1 MLLSYESTFSR
12 VWNGDVEKIYSQFQC
27 TLFLGRNNFVLIK
40 GGSYKKESVQKYI
53 FLHCNH
59 LIKEPQT
66 KPKQMLLLAIN
77 GMNDV
82 GYLLFGKILHL
93 GY

>member
-1 MLLSYESTFSR
+1 MRLE
-12 VWNGDVEKIYSQFQC
+12 
-27 TLFLGRNNFVLIK
+27 VLIK

-66 KPKQMLLLAIN
+66 KTKQMLLLAIN

-82 GYLLFGKILHL
+82 HRLPSFRKNSPSGILIL
-93 GY
+93 SVSVMILE